1 MAIIGG
7 AAMVIVICWII
18 RNNQITKQRAKR
30 LMK

>member
-18 RNNQITKQRAKR
+18 RNNRKIKARAKR
-30 LMK
+30 ATK